1 MDKYIRVAWPES
13 QEWMDQKYYDE
24 GVEFSQSCGTTVFV
38 PEELYK
44 KVHSRRLPPD
54 APRCKNC
61 EHCVK
66 GNTVKDSGGKNL
78 SARSSRRET
87 DYSRPLPSIKGK
99 TVKCLNR
106 EKENNHE
113 NG

>member
-1 MDKYIRVAWPES
+1 MEKYIRVDWPES
-13 QEWMDQKYYDE
+13 QEWVEVEGTIVAWDE
-24 GVEFSQSCGTTVFV
+24 DNTYVFV

-66 GNTVKDSGGKNL
+66 GKHSKGQWWELLVCAKKPKGDGLFQATS
-78 SARSSRRET
+78 E
-87 DYSRPLPSIKGK
+87 YKGK
-99 TVKCLNR
+99 DCEMFDPRKG
-106 EKENNHE
+106 E
-113 NG
+113 

>member
-1 MDKYIRVAWPES
+1 MMEKYVRIDWPES
-13 QEWMDQKYYDE
+13 QEWFGTRKEVVSADVE
-24 GVEFSQSCGTTVFV
+24 GCGLVVFV

-66 GNTVKDSGGKNL
+66 GKHSKGQWWEYLVCAKQPKGDGLFQATS
-78 SARSSRRET
+78 E
-87 DYSRPLPSIKGK
+87 YKGK
-99 TVKCLNR
+99 DCKMFEPR
-106 EKENNHE
+106 KGE
-113 NG
+113 

>member
-1 MDKYIRVAWPES
+1 MDKYIRVDWPES
-13 QEWMDQKYYDE
+13 QEWMWSDDVIVATSEDNVIY
-24 GVEFSQSCGTTVFV
+24 TFV

-66 GNTVKDSGGKNL
+66 GKHSKGQWWELLVCAKQPKGDGLFKATS
-78 SARSSRRET
+78 E
-87 DYSRPLPSIKGK
+87 YKGK
-99 TVKCLNR
+99 DCKMFEQR
-106 EKENNHE
+106 K
-113 NG
+113 GK